1 MQVSVSGRGEPA
13 TFAEEEEEAAY
24 ADEEEAKEPLER
36 LNRPTSSSQFPVP
49 KQQAAAMRL
58 LGAARPDSAV
68 VLSPPQPPSP
78 VKRTRTSQLSA
89 GESPP
94 AAAPAAS
101 SSSSGATGA
110 RTRHASPP
118 KLPRAETFEPYRFPE
133 GVLPFRGVSVTVRSP
148 AHQVCFDRR
157 LRVGVEAHAAVSP
170 RPPNLSYLYRGLH
183 ARHESLGVVRR
194 CSRAVL
200 CHRVPN
206 PSRPRILNT
215 AEAAR
220 RRTWARRH
228 ARSWWGLHTC
238 VLRAS

>member
-1 MQVSVSGRGEPA
+1 VQVSVSGRGEPA

-148 AHQVCFDRR
+148 PHQVCFDRR
-157 LRVGVEAHAAVSP
+157 FWVGVE
-170 RPPNLSYLYRGLH
+170 L
-183 ARHESLGVVRR
+183 
-194 CSRAVL
+194 
-200 CHRVPN
+200 
-206 PSRPRILNT
+206 T
-215 AEAAR
+215 Q
-220 RRTWARRH
+220 TFRH
-228 ARSWWGLHTC
+228 ARPISLTFTEGYTHDTKVWALFVVVQGPFSVTACQTL
-238 VLRAS
+238 LALAS